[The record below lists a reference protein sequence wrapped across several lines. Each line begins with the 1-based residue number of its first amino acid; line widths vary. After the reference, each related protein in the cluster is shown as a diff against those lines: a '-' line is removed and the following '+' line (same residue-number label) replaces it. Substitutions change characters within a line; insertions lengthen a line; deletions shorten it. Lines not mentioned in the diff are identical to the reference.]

1 MDEKQ
6 MKTTPAATEVDSKL
20 VKCVGISGYEI
31 KQRTIG
37 EFDVTSVPP
46 STINVEFLFIS
57 QNLGVEKYNQFLKD
71 LKKFIDEQN
80 QS

>member
-1 MDEKQ
+1 MNEKP
-6 MKTTPAATEVDSKL
+6 MKSTPAATEADSKL
-20 VKCVGISGYEI
+20 FKCVGISSYEI

-37 EFDVTSVPP
+37 ELDVTSVPQ
-46 STINVEFLFIS
+46 STLNVEFLFIS
-57 QNLGVEKYNQFLKD
+57 KNLGVEKYNQFLKD